1 MCHFHYLREAAKPL
15 YEADRHAKKEL
26 KKQVRGVRPIE
37 REAEQQDDEEAM
49 ITRKYCLAVRSALT
63 DDGRPPLSTPGLKLY
78 ERLSLIVASLERVA
92 EMKALLPPL
101 DKLYRLRTYGVAAT
115 EPLWSDVQAGYGWV
129 HQAAHILAN
138 VDLLSSKE
146 VQRQYE
152 ELLEELQHCDSLT
165 APFSR

>member
-1 MCHFHYLREAAKPL
+1 MMDVL
-15 YEADRHAKKEL
+15 
-26 KKQVRGVRPIE
+26 
-37 REAEQQDDEEAM
+37 
-49 ITRKYCLAVRSALT
+49 
-63 DDGRPPLSTPGLKLY
+63 PLSAPGLKLY

-92 EMKALLPPL
+92 EMKALPPPL